1 MSESIVPAIFNYTI
15 FIKFETTIMFLKDND
30 SDHTKKKYFNKGH
43 PEFLY
48 R

>member
-1 MSESIVPAIFNYTI
+1 MSESITSAIFNYTI
-15 FIKFETTIMFLKDND
+15 FIKFETNNMFLKDNE
-30 SDHTKKKYFNKGH
+30 SDHTKKKYFNKGD